1 MALTE
6 FQRATCRLLS
16 SNRIENNAS
25 FLAGGAALNSL
36 LEAPRL
42 SRDLDLFHDSAEAV
56 RATWDND
63 QRVLEGNG
71 YVLDIVREREG
82 FVEIIARRGEDS
94 VEIQWVQDSAFRF
107 FPPVPHP
114 DLGLVLHPF
123 DLATNKVLALV
134 GREKAR
140 DWVDTLT
147 CHERLSPLG
156 LLTWAACGKDE
167 GLNPQ
172 FILDEAARTA
182 RYSREEILEL
192 DWGGQLPDFGAL
204 KMQWRAA
211 LSDARTQIE
220 ILPPETLGQAV
231 LNEAGAPWN
240 GAPDELQLA
249 LDKGELRFHVGHI
262 GGAWPDIKG

>member
-1 MALTE
+1 M
-6 FQRATCRLLS
+6 CRLL
-16 SNRIENNAS
+16 NAHRNENNTS
-25 FLAGGAALNSL
+25 FLAGGAALNVL
-36 LEAPRL
+36 LNARRF
-42 SRDLDLFHDSAEAV
+42 SADLDLFHDSIEAV

-63 QRVLEGNG
+63 RRVLEENG
-71 YVLDIVREREG
+71 YTLNIVREKCG
-82 FVEIIARRGEDS
+82 FVEIIARKGADS

-107 FPPVPHP
+107 FPPLPHP

-134 GREKAR
+134 GREKAH

-147 CHERLSPLG
+147 CHERLSPMG
-156 LLTWAACGKDE
+156 LLAWAACGKDE
-167 GLNPQ
+167 GWNPQ

-192 DWGGQLPDFGAL
+192 DWGTHTPDFAVL

-211 LSDARTQIE
+211 LSDARRHIE

-231 LNEAGAPWN
+231 WNKAGAPWN
-240 GAPDELQLA
+240 GTPDELRIA
-249 LDKGELRFHVGHI
+249 LDNGELHFHLGHI